1 MVNDPTSDVPLWHG
15 QPITP
20 GWWWLRFPDGPGP
33 RHWDGTFWDRGGY
46 FAGAEDYA
54 EFPIIAP
61 CPVPEA
67 NEPARIG
74 KPFTEL
80 TFDQLVRECVE
91 LDVDAI
97 VAGKTLY
104 KRVWQV
110 AELAS
115 RWAYERRVGKAVAP

>member
-61 CPVPEA
+61 CPVPIHTA
-67 NEPARIG
+67 LLPGSRSAHSPAPR
-74 KPFTEL
+74 PA
-80 TFDQLVRECVE
+80 DS
-91 LDVDAI
+91 
-97 VAGKTLY
+97 
-104 KRVWQV
+104 
-110 AELAS
+110 AS
-115 RWAYERRVGKAVAP
+115 A